1 MGAILLSAT
10 AMIVLFS
17 VFNGLESVTKEL
29 YTAFYPD
36 LKITASKGKF
46 LNYNK
51 AEIEKIDQLAEVAQL
66 GLSIED
72 MALISNAGYQKVVVV
87 KGVSNEWFGI
97 NGLDKYMLEGNSYFE
112 QINDGGIVP
121 AIMGLQIANT
131 LGSDVNNVFDDIN
144 IFYPKPGAKPGV
156 MYENAF
162 NQAPIITTGIYQVQ
176 DLLDEK
182 YVILPIGAAIKL
194 FGRKDQISS
203 IELKLDDGVKPAQAK
218 KALYEILG
226 DKVIIQDRY
235 EQNQTLYMILKS
247 EKWAVYAILLMV
259 MLIASFNLIG
269 ALSMLVLEKKKDIT
283 ILKSIGAENRL
294 IRNIFL
300 YAGFILSVLGG
311 LAGIILGYLLCIGQ
325 MTFGWIKLGEGFVV
339 ESYPVALKIEDFV
352 LVFITIAIVGLIAS
366 WYPSYKAAKNPLII
380 REE

>member
-203 IELKLDDGVKPAQAK
+203 IELKLDDDVKPAQAK